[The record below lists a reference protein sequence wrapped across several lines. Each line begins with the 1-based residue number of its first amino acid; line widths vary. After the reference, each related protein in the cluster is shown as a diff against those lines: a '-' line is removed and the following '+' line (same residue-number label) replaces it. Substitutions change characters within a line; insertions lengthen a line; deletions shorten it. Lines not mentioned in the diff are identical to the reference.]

1 MHCTCVSSKYID
13 VEDEGQD
20 ICPNED
26 TDDADA
32 GEIAMG
38 PLFSVPFVSSIR
50 CAAASYPYSKV

>member
-1 MHCTCVSSKYID
+1 MHCTCVSSKYVD
-13 VEDEGQD
+13 VEDEDQD

-38 PLFSVPFVSSIR
+38 LSSRCLLSPPR
-50 CAAASYPYSKV
+50 CAAASYPYNKV